1 MFCRS
6 YCRGERGYCRGRGEG
21 GLIEGEGRVD
31 KEKWG
36 RLIDLTDYNTNVLL
50 RYKGEGGLMEE
61 GGLNKRL
68 PQEWSIQK
76 LEGRGRGLER
86 WFTTGGSNRGFAIF

>member
-1 MFCRS
+1 MFC
-6 YCRGERGYCRGRGEG
+6 RGYCRGVTIEGGGGG

-68 PQEWSIQK
+68 PQEWSTQK
-76 LEGRGRGLER
+76 LEGRGGLER